1 MDFKVAGT
9 ADAVTALQLDTK
21 IEGIPSEVLAAALQ
35 QAKEA
40 RLKILDV
47 MNAAIAAP
55 RATVAESAPKIVTFT
70 IPLDKVGEVIGPKGK
85 VINTIQQE
93 TGAEINVS
101 DDGATGIITIGSPD
115 NAKVEDAKA
124 RILAIVDPPTADL
137 GATYTGRVV
146 NIAQFG
152 AFVNI
157 LPGRDGLVHISKL
170 GNGQRIAKVEDVL
183 NIGDEVQVRVDDID
197 DRGKVSLSLIGPDGE
212 PMKGSGSGPSEGGD
226 RGDRGDRGPRPER
239 SGGDRGGRNDR
250 GGNSRG
256 GDRGGN
262 SRGGSSRGDNSARRE
277 PNRGS
282 RPVEPVSDNAVS
294 VSFEEQ
300 FDSELN
306 G

>member
-1 MDFKVAGT
+1 MLFR
-9 ADAVTALQLDTK
+9 
-21 IEGIPSEVLAAALQ
+21 S
-35 QAKEA
+35 
-40 RLKILDV
+40 
-47 MNAAIAAP
+47 
-55 RATVAESAPKIVTFT
+55 
-70 IPLDKVGEVIGPKGK
+70 
-85 VINTIQQE
+85 
-93 TGAEINVS
+93 
-101 DDGATGIITIGSPD
+101 
-115 NAKVEDAKA
+115 
-124 RILAIVDPPTADL
+124 
-137 GATYTGRVV
+137 
-146 NIAQFG
+146 
-152 AFVNI
+152 
-157 LPGRDGLVHISKL
+157 GRDGLVHISKL

-250 GGNSRG
+250 GGDRGGRG

-262 SRGGSSRGDNSARRE
+262 SRGDNSARRE

>member
-1 MDFKVAGT
+1 M
-9 ADAVTALQLDTK
+9 
-21 IEGIPSEVLAAALQ
+21 
-35 QAKEA
+35 
-40 RLKILDV
+40 
-47 MNAAIAAP
+47 
-55 RATVAESAPKIVTFT
+55 
-70 IPLDKVGEVIGPKGK
+70 
-85 VINTIQQE
+85 
-93 TGAEINVS
+93 
-101 DDGATGIITIGSPD
+101 
-115 NAKVEDAKA
+115 
-124 RILAIVDPPTADL
+124 
-137 GATYTGRVV
+137 
-146 NIAQFG
+146 
-152 AFVNI
+152 
-157 LPGRDGLVHISKL
+157 
-170 GNGQRIAKVEDVL
+170 
-183 NIGDEVQVRVDDID
+183 
-197 DRGKVSLSLIGPDGE
+197 SLSLIGPDGE

>member
-1 MDFKVAGT
+1 
-9 ADAVTALQLDTK
+9 
-21 IEGIPSEVLAAALQ
+21 
-35 QAKEA
+35 
-40 RLKILDV
+40 
-47 MNAAIAAP
+47 
-55 RATVAESAPKIVTFT
+55 
-70 IPLDKVGEVIGPKGK
+70 
-85 VINTIQQE
+85 
-93 TGAEINVS
+93 
-101 DDGATGIITIGSPD
+101 
-115 NAKVEDAKA
+115 
-124 RILAIVDPPTADL
+124 
-137 GATYTGRVV
+137 
-146 NIAQFG
+146 
-152 AFVNI
+152 
-157 LPGRDGLVHISKL
+157 VHISKL

-226 RGDRGDRGPRPER
+226 RGPRPER

-262 SRGGSSRGDNSARRE
+262 SRGGNSRGGDRGGNSRGDNSARRE

-282 RPVEPVSDNAVS
+282 RPAEPVSDNAVS

-300 FDSELN
+300 FDSEFN

>member
-1 MDFKVAGT
+1 M
-9 ADAVTALQLDTK
+9 
-21 IEGIPSEVLAAALQ
+21 
-35 QAKEA
+35 
-40 RLKILDV
+40 
-47 MNAAIAAP
+47 
-55 RATVAESAPKIVTFT
+55 
-70 IPLDKVGEVIGPKGK
+70 
-85 VINTIQQE
+85 
-93 TGAEINVS
+93 
-101 DDGATGIITIGSPD
+101 
-115 NAKVEDAKA
+115 
-124 RILAIVDPPTADL
+124 
-137 GATYTGRVV
+137 
-146 NIAQFG
+146 AQFG

-226 RGDRGDRGPRPER
+226 RGDRGPRPER

-256 GDRGGN
+256 GDRGGRNDRGGN
-262 SRGGSSRGDNSARRE
+262 SRGGDRGGNSRGGNSRGGDRGGNSRGDNSARRE

-282 RPVEPVSDNAVS
+282 RPAEPVSDNAVS

-300 FDSELN
+300 FDSEFN